1 MQECTNCGASLKTGQ
16 EYCHIC
22 GIQTPYQKKQRVC
35 INCGTAVAE
44 KAKICIMCGHAI
56 DSLPRQATSFGTS
69 WLGIAFG
76 LAVIAAL
83 AYWFFQFNAAISG
96 NATPSAVAP
105 VGAGFIVP
113 TSTPSPTRTLS
124 PTPAPSL
131 TFTPTATPVPVLHTI
146 KTGENLSFIADKYR
160 VTVEQIN
167 AANNLEAGAILSV
180 GQVLIIPVLP
190 PKNAVISAPAEDTRV
205 GPVITYTIKGGDTL
219 SGIAFEYDTSVSAI
233 ESANPDVNL
242 ALLSV
247 GQEIV
252 VPLQPPTYTPTP
264 TITPTPTFTP
274 RPPFRAP
281 DLLLPADGLLIE
293 GDLSTVL
300 LSWSITS
307 ALEDNIFYVVYLTD
321 DQGRLS
327 TFPTRASSYRLPAEA
342 RPTRLT
348 AYSWYVVVME
358 KIGIDQNGIF
368 YGKALS
374 DPSLTRT
381 FQWR

>member
-16 EYCHIC
+16 EYCHVC
-22 GIQTPYQKKQRVC
+22 GVETPYRKKQRVC
-35 INCGTAVAE
+35 INCGTPVAE
-44 KAKICIMCGHAI
+44 KAKTCIMCGHSI

-69 WLGIAFG
+69 WLGVAFG
-76 LAVIAAL
+76 LLVITGM
-83 AYWFFQFNAAISG
+83 AYWFFQFNASVSG
-96 NATPSAVAP
+96 NATPSAMATI
-105 VGAGFIVP
+105 AGFIVP
-113 TSTPSPTRTLS
+113 THTPSPTRTLS

-146 KTGENLSFIADKYR
+146 KTGENLSFVADKYR
-160 VTVEQIN
+160 VSVEEIN
-167 AANNLEAGAILSV
+167 AANNLEEGTILSV

-190 PKNAVISAPAEDTRV
+190 RPSANTGAVQEDTRV

-233 ESANPDVNL
+233 ESANPDIDL
-242 ALLSV
+242 TLLSV
-247 GQEIV
+247 GEEII

-274 RPPFRAP
+274 EPPFRAP
-281 DLLLPADGLLIE
+281 DLLLPVNGSLIE

-300 LSWSITS
+300 LSWSVTGS
-307 ALEDNIFYVVYLTD
+307 LADDTFYVVYLTD
-321 DQGRLS
+321 DEGRLS
-327 TFPTRASSYRLPAEA
+327 TLPTRASSYRLPAEA
-342 RPTRLT
+342 RPARLT
-348 AYSWYVVVME
+348 TYSWYVIIMQ
-358 KIGIDQNGIF
+358 KIGVDQNGIF

-374 DPSLTRT
+374 NPSSTRT